1 MSIEDYGEIDFGN
14 YNVKELTETVDK
26 QHTRYLAGN
35 FNSCVE
41 NELLYQFEFPDVAGS
56 LGHFLDTMK
65 RVNSKQWNITLFHYR
80 KTGYPSSSVLVG
92 FQVKE
97 KDHIFFKIFLN
108 QLGYSYKQN
117 SKL

>member
-1 MSIEDYGEIDFGN
+1 MNTFP
-14 YNVKELTETVDK
+14 VKTTFYDVFDMIQYVLFFSNNCTISYVIT
-26 QHTRYLAGN
+26 Y
-35 FNSCVE
+35 VE

-97 KDHIFFKIFLN
+97 KDNIFFKIFLN
-108 QLGYSYKQN
+108 QLGYSNEQV